1 MDWERGKKNREGEKT
16 TIINTL
22 LKDIFLKRN
31 IKMTTIQIISNN
43 WFFKVKSVYTHMSH
57 IHMDYLSTQQFL
69 IIMGIKIDIAR
80 SALPH

>member
-1 MDWERGKKNREGEKT
+1 MDWERGEKNREGEKT

-43 WFFKVKSVYTHMSH
+43 WFFKVKSVYKFTHTH
-57 IHMDYLSTQQFL
+57 GLSTQQFL